1 MCLVH
6 ETHSWNENAALF
18 QRSCYCV
25 KHCKST
31 LKTHFSL
38 IHSFPIHFV
47 YIIFAS
53 ENMHRIESNVC
64 DMCVGMATSM
74 GVRQQKQSITR
85 LSKRWY
91 GFKMYTKTILRI
103 QNTRHSERE
112 REWECA
118 NARGKGETFKIAN
131 KWWWEQESVNIYVN
145 CFGKKAAKW
154 SPKIAYVHI
163 ACVWK
168 RARAMQT
175 EPSLFNECCTPHFP
189 RATSSEIH
197 DWMCVFSVRMM
208 PTNQITYFT
217 EWNCAKQK
225 ARPVPKSMRLLM
237 MLLLDAFW

>member
-6 ETHSWNENAALF
+6 ETHSWDENAALF

-85 LSKRWY
+85 LFKRWY
-91 GFKMYTKTILRI
+91 GFKMYTKTILPI
-103 QNTRHSERE
+103 QNTRHSERVRESESALMPVERAKRLKLQTSDDENRKVWIFMWIALAKKRRNEVQKLHMYTLRVFGKE
-112 REWECA
+112 RERCEPNRVYSMNVARRIFQGQQVVRYMTECVY
-118 NARGKGETFKIAN
+118 F
-131 KWWWEQESVNIYVN
+131 Q
-145 CFGKKAAKW
+145 
-154 SPKIAYVHI
+154 
-163 ACVWK
+163 CVW
-168 RARAMQT
+168 
-175 EPSLFNECCTPHFP
+175 C
-189 RATSSEIH
+189 
-197 DWMCVFSVRMM
+197 
-208 PTNQITYFT
+208 
-217 EWNCAKQK
+217 
-225 ARPVPKSMRLLM
+225 RLTK
-237 MLLLDAFW
+237 